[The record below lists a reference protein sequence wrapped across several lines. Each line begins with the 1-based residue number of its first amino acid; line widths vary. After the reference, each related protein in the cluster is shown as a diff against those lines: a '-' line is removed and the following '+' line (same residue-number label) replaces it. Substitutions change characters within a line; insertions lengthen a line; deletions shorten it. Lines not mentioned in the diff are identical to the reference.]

1 MNYAFPVINTID
13 DVLPAIE
20 GRPEFIVAERDFGTV
35 INYMVAM
42 PDTFKMEG
50 PDDVMGAIRREC
62 RGLIF
67 DRQGRIMS
75 RPFHKFF
82 NVNEKEET
90 QSHVLDLSRPHIVMD
105 KLDGS
110 MIRPVVQN
118 GMVRLA
124 TKMGVTDIA
133 IEAEQLLHPDQYDW
147 LEDMMFDGFTPIF
160 EYVAPT
166 NKIVV
171 EYTEAKLILTAI
183 RNTVTGEYVDGES
196 LYLMNSAWSPF
207 AVVRIDPSIHDFDA
221 YLTYSRDQQG
231 REGDIIR
238 FADGHMVKIKNDWY
252 VQIHK
257 TKDIVRVDRNIIE
270 LVLGETID
278 DTRAMLDP
286 SDLVRVDQVEA
297 DFWAAFE
304 NVAGRIEGLEM
315 LARTIYGADKKRIA
329 LEMVPNLINK
339 QDSAF
344 IFKLIDG
351 HAVRDLLLDYAKKNI
366 GSTPKYDTLM
376 EWMKA

>member
-1 MNYAFPVINTID
+1 MHYKFPEIRTIN
-13 DVLPAIE
+13 DVLPAIA
-20 GRPEFIVAERDFGTV
+20 GRDEFVVAERDFGTV
-35 INYMVAM
+35 INYLVAM

-67 DRQGRIMS
+67 DTEGNIMS
-75 RPFHKFF
+75 RPYHKFF

-90 QSHVLDLSRPHIVMD
+90 QAYLLDLTRAHTVMD

-110 MIRPVVQN
+110 MIRPVRMH

-133 IEAEQLLHPDQYDW
+133 IDAEQLLDVDQYNW
-147 LEDMMFDGFTPIF
+147 LEDMMVDGFTPIF
-160 EYVAPT
+160 EYIAPT

-171 EYTEAKLILTAI
+171 EYAEAKLILTGV
-183 RNTVTGEYVDGES
+183 RETVSGEYRSLRQWDAPFEIVRVDS
-196 LYLMNSAWSPF
+196 
-207 AVVRIDPSIHDFDA
+207 SIHDLDA
-221 YLTYSRDQQG
+221 FIRFKNDETG

-238 FADGHMVKIKNDWY
+238 FADGHMLKVKNSWY

-257 TKDIVRVDRNIIE
+257 TKDIVRVDRNIVE
-270 LVLGETID
+270 LVLNETVD

-286 SDLVRVDQVEA
+286 SDLARVDQVEA
-297 DFWAAFE
+297 AFWEAFE
-304 NVAGRIEGLEM
+304 NAAGRLEGLEM
-315 LARTIYGADKKRIA
+315 LARTIYGADKKRVA

-339 QDSAF
+339 ADGGF

-351 HAVRDLLLDYAKKNI
+351 HAIRDLLLDHCKKNI
-366 GSTPKYDTLM
+366 GSTPKYDALM

>member
-1 MNYAFPVINTID
+1 MHYTFPEIRTID
-13 DVLPAIE
+13 DVLPAIA
-20 GRPEFIVAERDFGTV
+20 GRDEFVVAEREFGTV
-35 INYMVAM
+35 INYLVAM

-50 PDDVMGAIRREC
+50 PHDVMGAIRREC

-67 DRQGRIMS
+67 DTEGNIMS
-75 RPFHKFF
+75 RPYHKFF

-90 QSHVLDLSRPHIVMD
+90 QSHRLDLSRAHTVMD

-110 MIRPVVQN
+110 MIRPVRMH

-133 IEAEQLLHPDQYDW
+133 MEAEKLLDYDQYVW
-147 LEDMMFDGFTPIF
+147 LEDMMVDGFTPIF

-171 EYTEAKLILTAI
+171 EYAEAKLILTGV
-183 RNTVTGEYVDGES
+183 RETVSGEYRS
-196 LYLMNSAWSPF
+196 LRQWDAPF
-207 AVVRIDPSIHDFDA
+207 ELVRTDSNVHDFDA
-221 YLTYSRDQQG
+221 YLAFKRGETN

-238 FADGHMVKIKNDWY
+238 FADGHMVKVKNDWY

-257 TKDIVRVDRNIIE
+257 TKDIVAVDRNIVE
-270 LVLGETID
+270 LVLNETID

-286 SDLVRVDQVEA
+286 SDLVRVDNVEA
-297 DFWAAFE
+297 AFWEAFRNAE
-304 NVAGRIEGLEM
+304 GRLEGLEM

-339 QDSAF
+339 ADGGF
-344 IFKLIDG
+344 IFRLIDG
-351 HAVRDLLLDYAKKNI
+351 CVLRDLLLDHCKKNI
-366 GSTPKYDTLM
+366 GSTPKYEALM
-376 EWMKA
+376 AWMRA

>member
-1 MNYAFPVINTID
+1 MHYQFPEIRTIN
-13 DVLPAIE
+13 DVLPAIA
-20 GRPEFIVAERDFGTV
+20 GRDEFVVAEREFGTV
-35 INYMVAM
+35 INYLVAM

-67 DRQGRIMS
+67 DTEGNIMS
-75 RPFHKFF
+75 RPYHKFF
-82 NVNEKEET
+82 NINEKEET
-90 QSHVLDLSRPHIVMD
+90 QSHRLDLTRAHIVMD

-110 MIRPVVQN
+110 MIRPVRMH

-133 IEAEQLLHPDQYDW
+133 MEAEQLLDPGQYDW
-147 LEDMMFDGFTPIF
+147 LEDMMIDGFTPIF
-160 EYVAPT
+160 EYIAPT

-171 EYTEAKLILTAI
+171 EYAEAKLILTAV
-183 RNTVTGEYVDGES
+183 RETVSGEYRS
-196 LYLMNSAWSPF
+196 LRQWDAPF
-207 AVVRIDPSIHDFDA
+207 EIVSGADSIYDLDA
-221 YLTYSRDQQG
+221 YLSVARGETS

-238 FADGHMVKIKNDWY
+238 FADGHMVKVKNDWY

-257 TKDIVRVDRNIIE
+257 TKDIVAVDRNIVE
-270 LVLGETID
+270 LVLNETID
-278 DTRAMLDP
+278 DIRAMLDP
-286 SDLVRVDQVEA
+286 SDLSRVDAVEA
-297 DFWAAFE
+297 AFWEAFRNAE
-304 NVAGRIEGLEM
+304 GRLEGLEL

-339 QDSAF
+339 ADGGF
-344 IFKLIDG
+344 IFRLIDG
-351 HAVRDLLLDYAKKNI
+351 CVLRDLLLDHCKKNI
-366 GSTPKYDTLM
+366 GSTPKYEALM

>member
-1 MNYAFPVINTID
+1 MHYKFPEIRTIA

-20 GRPEFIVAERDFGTV
+20 GRPEFVVAEREFGTV
-35 INYMVAM
+35 INYLVAM

-67 DRQGRIMS
+67 YPDGDIMS
-75 RPFHKFF
+75 RPYHKFF

-90 QSHVLDLSRPHIVMD
+90 QSHRLDLSRAHTVMD

-110 MIRPVVQN
+110 MIRPVRMH

-133 IEAEQLLHPDQYDW
+133 MEAEQLLDVDQYNW
-147 LEDMMFDGFTPIF
+147 LDDMMADGFTPIF

-171 EYTEAKLILTAI
+171 EYAEAKLILTGV
-183 RNTVTGEYVDGES
+183 RETVSGEYRS
-196 LYLMNSAWSPF
+196 LRQWDAPF
-207 AVVRIDPSIHDFDA
+207 EMVRTDSSVHDFDA
-221 YLTYSRDQQG
+221 YLAFKRGETN

-238 FADGHMVKIKNDWY
+238 FADGHMVKVKNDWY

-257 TKDIVRVDRNIIE
+257 TKDIVAVDRNIVE
-270 LVLGETID
+270 LVLNETID

-286 SDLVRVDQVEA
+286 SDLVRVDNVEA
-297 DFWAAFE
+297 AFWEAFRNAE
-304 NVAGRIEGLEM
+304 GRLEGLEM

-339 QDSAF
+339 ADGGF
-344 IFKLIDG
+344 IFRLIDG
-351 HAVRDLLLDYAKKNI
+351 CVLRDLLLDHCKKNI
-366 GSTPKYDTLM
+366 GSTPKYEALM
-376 EWMKA
+376 EWMRA

>member
-13 DVLPAIE
+13 DVLPAIA
-20 GRPEFIVAERDFGTV
+20 GRDEFVVAERDFGTV
-35 INYMVAM
+35 INYLVAM

-67 DRQGRIMS
+67 DTEGRIMS

-90 QSHVLDLSRPHIVMD
+90 QAHLLDLSRPHIVMD

-110 MIRPVVQN
+110 MIRPVRMD
-118 GMVRLA
+118 GLVRLA

-133 IEAEQLLHPDQYDW
+133 IEAEKLIDPVQYAW
-147 LEDMMFDGFTPIF
+147 LEDMMIDGFTPIF

-171 EYTEAKLILTAI
+171 EYAEAKLILTAV
-183 RNTVTGEYVDGES
+183 RETVSGEYHS
-196 LYLMNSAWSPF
+196 LRQWAAPF
-207 AVVRIDPSIHDFDA
+207 ELVRTDSSIHDFNA
-221 YLTYSRDQQG
+221 YLAFKRGETM

-238 FADGHMVKIKNDWY
+238 FADGHMVKVKNDWY

-257 TKDIVRVDRNIIE
+257 TKDIVRVDRNIVE

-286 SDLVRVDQVEA
+286 SDLVRVDEVERA
-297 DFWAAFE
+297 FWAAFE
-304 NVAGRIEGLEM
+304 NAEGRLVGLEM

-339 QDSAF
+339 ADGGF
-344 IFKLIDG
+344 IFKLMDG
-351 HAVRDLLLDYAKKNI
+351 HAIRDLLLDYCKKNI
-366 GSTPKYDTLM
+366 GSTPKYEALM

>member
-118 GMVRLA
+118 GMIRLA

-196 LYLMNSAWSPF
+196 LHLMNSAWSPF
-207 AVVRIDPSIHDFDA
+207 AVVRIDSSIHDFDA

-304 NVAGRIEGLEM
+304 NAAGRIEGLEM

-366 GSTPKYDTLM
+366 GSTPKYDALM

>member
-1 MNYAFPVINTID
+1 MHYKFPEIRTIN
-13 DVLPAIE
+13 DVLPAIA
-20 GRPEFIVAERDFGTV
+20 GRDEFVVAERDFGTV
-35 INYMVAM
+35 INYLVSM

-50 PDDVMGAIRREC
+50 SDDVMGAIRREC

-67 DRQGRIMS
+67 DTEGNIMS
-75 RPFHKFF
+75 RPYHKFF

-90 QSHVLDLSRPHIVMD
+90 QTHMLDMTRAHIVMD

-110 MIRPVVQN
+110 MIRPVRMH

-133 IEAEQLLHPDQYDW
+133 MEAEKLLDPGQYDW
-147 LEDMMFDGFTPIF
+147 LDDMMVDGFTPIF

-171 EYTEAKLILTAI
+171 EYAEAKLILTAV
-183 RNTVTGEYVDGES
+183 RETVSGEYRS
-196 LYLMNSAWSPF
+196 LRQWDAPF
-207 AVVRIDPSIHDFDA
+207 EIVNTADSIHNLDA
-221 YLTYSRDQQG
+221 YLSVARGETS

-238 FADGHMVKIKNDWY
+238 FADGHMVKVKNDWY

-257 TKDIVRVDRNIIE
+257 TKDIVAVDRNIVE
-270 LVLGETID
+270 LVLNETID

-286 SDLVRVDQVEA
+286 SDLARVDAVEA
-297 DFWAAFE
+297 AFWQAFH
-304 NVAGRIEGLEM
+304 NALGRLEGLEM

-329 LEMVPNLINK
+329 LDMVPNLFNK
-339 QDSAF
+339 ADGGF
-344 IFKLIDG
+344 IFRLIDG
-351 HAVRDLLLDYAKKNI
+351 HSCRDLLLDYCKKNI
-366 GSTPKYDTLM
+366 GSTPKYEALM

>member
-1 MNYAFPVINTID
+1 MHYKFPEIRTID

-20 GRPEFIVAERDFGTV
+20 GRPEFVVAEREFGTV
-35 INYMVAM
+35 INYLVAM

-67 DRQGRIMS
+67 GETGQIMS
-75 RPFHKFF
+75 RPYHKFF

-90 QSHVLDLSRPHIVMD
+90 QAHRLDLTRAHAVMD

-110 MIRPVVQN
+110 MIRPIWMGGV
-118 GMVRLA
+118 VRLA

-133 IEAEQLLHPDQYDW
+133 MEAERLIDDVRYDW
-147 LEDMMFDGFTPIF
+147 LEDMMIDGFTPIF

-171 EYTEAKLILTAI
+171 EYAEPKLILTGV
-183 RNTVTGEYVDGES
+183 RETVSGEYRS
-196 LYLMNSAWSPF
+196 LRQWDAPF
-207 AVVRIDPSIHDFDA
+207 ELVRTDSDVHDFDA
-221 YLTYSRDQQG
+221 YLAFKRGETN

-238 FADGHMVKIKNDWY
+238 FADGHMVKVKNDWY

-257 TKDIVRVDRNIIE
+257 TKDIVRVDRNIVE
-270 LVLGETID
+270 LVLNETID

-286 SDLVRVDQVEA
+286 SDLVRVDNVEA
-297 DFWAAFE
+297 AFWEAFRNAE
-304 NVAGRIEGLEM
+304 GRLEGLEM

-339 QDSAF
+339 ADGGF
-344 IFKLIDG
+344 IFRLIDG
-351 HAVRDLLLDYAKKNI
+351 CVLRDLLLDHCKKNI
-366 GSTPKYDTLM
+366 GSTPKYEALI
-376 EWMKA
+376 EWMQA

>member
-1 MNYAFPVINTID
+1 MHYKFPEIRTIN
-13 DVLPAIE
+13 DVLPAIA
-20 GRPEFIVAERDFGTV
+20 GRDEFVVAERDFGTV
-35 INYMVAM
+35 INYLVSM
-42 PDTFKMEG
+42 PDSFKMEG
-50 PDDVMGAIRREC
+50 SDDVMGAIRREC

-67 DRQGRIMS
+67 DTEGNIMS
-75 RPFHKFF
+75 RPYHKFF

-90 QSHVLDLSRPHIVMD
+90 QTHMLDMTRAHVVMD

-110 MIRPVVQN
+110 MIRPVRMH

-133 IEAEQLLHPDQYDW
+133 MEAEKLLDPGQYDW
-147 LEDMMFDGFTPIF
+147 LDDMMVDGFTPIF

-171 EYTEAKLILTAI
+171 EYAEAKLILTAV
-183 RNTVTGEYVDGES
+183 RETVSGEYRS
-196 LYLMNSAWSPF
+196 LRQWDAPF
-207 AVVRIDPSIHDFDA
+207 EIVNTADSIHNLDA
-221 YLTYSRDQQG
+221 YLSVARGETS

-238 FADGHMVKIKNDWY
+238 FADGHMVKVKNDWY

-257 TKDIVRVDRNIIE
+257 TKDIVAVDRNIVE
-270 LVLGETID
+270 LVLNETID

-286 SDLVRVDQVEA
+286 SDLARVDAVEA
-297 DFWAAFE
+297 AFWEAFH
-304 NVAGRIEGLEM
+304 NALGRLEGLEM

-329 LEMVPNLINK
+329 LDMVPNLFNK
-339 QDSAF
+339 ADGGF
-344 IFKLIDG
+344 IFRLIDG
-351 HAVRDLLLDYAKKNI
+351 HSCRDLLLDYCKKNI
-366 GSTPKYDTLM
+366 GSTPKYEALM

>member
-1 MNYAFPVINTID
+1 MNYAFPVINTIS
-13 DVLPAIE
+13 DVLPAIA
-20 GRPEFIVAERDFGTV
+20 GRDEFVVAERDFGTV
-35 INYMVAM
+35 INYLVAM

-67 DRQGRIMS
+67 DLEGRIMS

-82 NVNEKEET
+82 NVNEREET
-90 QSHVLDLSRPHIVMD
+90 QAHMLDLSRAHTVMD

-110 MIRPVVQN
+110 MIRPVRMH
-118 GMVRLA
+118 GLIRLA

-133 IEAEQLLHPDQYDW
+133 IEAEQLLDVDQYNW
-147 LEDMMFDGFTPIF
+147 LEDMMIDGFTPIF

-171 EYTEAKLILTAI
+171 EYAEAKLILTAV
-183 RNTVTGEYVDGES
+183 RETVSGEYRS
-196 LYLMNSAWSPF
+196 LRQWDAPF
-207 AVVRIDPSIHDFDA
+207 ELVRTDSSIHDFNA
-221 YLTYSRDQQG
+221 YLAFKRGETL

-238 FADGHMVKIKNDWY
+238 FADGHMVKVKNDWY

-270 LVLGETID
+270 LVLNETID

-286 SDLVRVDQVEA
+286 SDLVRVDEVEA
-297 DFWAAFE
+297 GFWTAFE
-304 NVAGRIEGLEM
+304 NAEGRLLGLEM

-339 QDSAF
+339 QDGGF
-344 IFKLIDG
+344 IFKLMDG
-351 HAVRDLLLDYAKKNI
+351 HAIRDLLLDHCKKNI
-366 GSTPKYDTLM
+366 GSTPKYEALM

>member
-1 MNYAFPVINTID
+1 MNYAFPVINTIN
-13 DVLPAIE
+13 DVLPAIA
-20 GRPEFIVAERDFGTV
+20 GRDEFVVAERDFGTV
-35 INYMVAM
+35 INYLVAM

-67 DRQGRIMS
+67 DLEGRIMS

-90 QSHVLDLSRPHIVMD
+90 QAHMLDLSRPHTVMD

-110 MIRPVVQN
+110 MIRPVRMH
-118 GMVRLA
+118 GLIRLA

-133 IEAEQLLHPDQYDW
+133 IEAERLIDGNQYAW
-147 LEDMMFDGFTPIF
+147 LEYMMDNGFTPIF

-171 EYTEAKLILTAI
+171 EYAEAKLILTAV
-183 RNTVTGEYVDGES
+183 RETVSGA
-196 LYLMNSAWSPF
+196 YLNNLRFGAPF
-207 AVVRIDPSIHDFDA
+207 EVVRTDSSIHDFNA
-221 YLTYSRDQQG
+221 YLAFKRGETL

-238 FADGHMVKIKNDWY
+238 FADGHMVKVKNDWY

-257 TKDIVRVDRNIIE
+257 TKDIVRVDRNIVE

-286 SDLVRVDQVEA
+286 SDLVRVDEVERA
-297 DFWAAFE
+297 FWAAFE
-304 NVAGRIEGLEM
+304 NTEGRLLGLEM

-339 QDSAF
+339 QDGGF
-344 IFKLIDG
+344 IFKLMDG
-351 HAVRDLLLDYAKKNI
+351 HAIRDLLLDHCKKNI
-366 GSTPKYDTLM
+366 GSTPKYEALM

>member
-1 MNYAFPVINTID
+1 MHYQFPEIRTIN
-13 DVLPAIE
+13 DVLPAIA
-20 GRPEFIVAERDFGTV
+20 GRDEFVVAEREFGTV
-35 INYMVAM
+35 INYLVAM

-67 DRQGRIMS
+67 DTEGNIMS
-75 RPFHKFF
+75 RPYHKFF
-82 NVNEKEET
+82 NINEKEET
-90 QSHVLDLSRPHIVMD
+90 QSHRLDLTRAHIVMD

-110 MIRPVVQN
+110 MIRPVHMH

-133 IEAEQLLHPDQYDW
+133 MEAEKLLDPGQYDW
-147 LEDMMFDGFTPIF
+147 LEDMMIDGFTPIF

-171 EYTEAKLILTAI
+171 EYTEAKLILTAV
-183 RNTVTGEYVDGES
+183 RETVSGEYRS
-196 LYLMNSAWSPF
+196 LRQWDAPF
-207 AVVRIDPSIHDFDA
+207 EIVSGADSIYDLDA
-221 YLTYSRDQQG
+221 YLSVARGETS

-238 FADGHMVKIKNDWY
+238 FADGHMVKVKNDWY

-257 TKDIVRVDRNIIE
+257 TKDIVAVDRNIVE
-270 LVLGETID
+270 LVLNETID

-286 SDLVRVDQVEA
+286 SDLARVDAVEA
-297 DFWAAFE
+297 AFWEAFRNAE
-304 NVAGRIEGLEM
+304 GRLEGLEL

-339 QDSAF
+339 ADGGF
-344 IFKLIDG
+344 IFRLIDG
-351 HAVRDLLLDYAKKNI
+351 CVLRDLLLDHCKKNI
-366 GSTPKYDTLM
+366 GSTPKYEALM

>member
-1 MNYAFPVINTID
+1 MNYNFPVIKTIA

-35 INYMVAM
+35 INYVVSM
-42 PDTFKMEG
+42 PDTFKMDG
-50 PDDVMGAIRREC
+50 PDDAMGAIRREC

-67 DRQGRIMS
+67 DIEGNIMS
-75 RPFHKFF
+75 RPYHKFF

-90 QSHVLDLSRPHIVMD
+90 QSHLLDLSRPHTVMD

-110 MIRPVVQN
+110 MIRPIWMHDV
-118 GMVRLA
+118 VRLA

-133 IEAEQLLHPDQYDW
+133 IEAEKLLDPVQYAW
-147 LEDMMFDGFTPIF
+147 LEDMMVEGYTPIF

-171 EYTEAKLILTAI
+171 DYAEAKLILTGV
-183 RNTVTGEYVDGES
+183 RETVTGDYTS
-196 LYLMNSAWSPF
+196 IRQWAAPF
-207 AVVRIDPSIHDFDA
+207 ELVRTDSSVHDFNA
-221 YLTYSRDQQG
+221 YLTFKREETN

-238 FADGHMVKIKNDWY
+238 FADGHMIKIKNDWY

-270 LVLGETID
+270 LVLNETID

-286 SDLVRVDQVEA
+286 SDLIRVDEVEA
-297 DFWAAFE
+297 NFWKAFE
-304 NVAGRIEGLEM
+304 NATGRIEGLEM

-339 QDSAF
+339 QDGGF
-344 IFKLIDG
+344 IFKLMDG
-351 HAVRDLLLDYAKKNI
+351 YAIRDLLLDHCKKNI
-366 GSTPKYDTLM
+366 GSTPKYDDLM

>member
-13 DVLPAIE
+13 DVLPAIA
-20 GRPEFIVAERDFGTV
+20 GRDEFVVAERDFGTV
-35 INYMVAM
+35 INYLVAM

-50 PDDVMGAIRREC
+50 PDDAMGAIRREC

-67 DRQGRIMS
+67 DTEGRIMS

-90 QSHVLDLSRPHIVMD
+90 QAHLLDLSRPHVVMD

-110 MIRPVVQN
+110 MIRPVRMD

-133 IEAEQLLHPDQYDW
+133 IEAEKLLDYDQYNW
-147 LEDMMFDGFTPIF
+147 LEDMMVDGFTPIF

-171 EYTEAKLILTAI
+171 DYAEAKLILTAV
-183 RNTVTGEYVDGES
+183 RETVSGEYRS
-196 LYLMNSAWSPF
+196 LRQWGAPF
-207 AVVRIDPSIHDFDA
+207 ELVRTDSSIHDFSA
-221 YLTYSRDQQG
+221 YLAFKRGETM

-238 FADGHMVKIKNDWY
+238 FADGHMVKVKNDWY

-257 TKDIVRVDRNIIE
+257 TKDIVRVDRNIVE

-286 SDLVRVDQVEA
+286 SDLVRVDEVERA
-297 DFWAAFE
+297 FWAAFE
-304 NVAGRIEGLEM
+304 NAEGRLLGLEM

-339 QDSAF
+339 ADGGF
-344 IFKLIDG
+344 IFKLMDG
-351 HAVRDLLLDYAKKNI
+351 YAIRDLLLDHCKKNI
-366 GSTPKYDTLM
+366 GSTPKYEALM

>member
-13 DVLPAIE
+13 DVLPAIT
-20 GRPEFIVAERDFGTV
+20 GRDEFVVAERDFGTV
-35 INYMVAM
+35 INYLVAM

-67 DRQGRIMS
+67 DLEGRIMS

-90 QSHVLDLSRPHIVMD
+90 QAHMLDLSRPHIVMD

-110 MIRPVVQN
+110 MIRPVRMD

-124 TKMGVTDIA
+124 TKMGVTDTA
-133 IEAEQLLHPDQYDW
+133 IEAERLIDEEQYTW
-147 LEDMMFDGFTPIF
+147 LEDMMANGLTPIF

-171 EYTEAKLILTAI
+171 EYAEAKLILTAV
-183 RNTVTGEYVDGES
+183 RETVSGEYRS
-196 LYLMNSAWSPF
+196 LRQWAPPF
-207 AVVRIDPSIHDFDA
+207 EMVRTDSSIHDFNA
-221 YLTYSRDQQG
+221 YLAFKRGETL

-238 FADGHMVKIKNDWY
+238 FADGHMVKVKNDWY

-257 TKDIVRVDRNIIE
+257 TKDIVRVDRNIVE

-286 SDLVRVDQVEA
+286 SDLVRVDEVEA
-297 DFWAAFE
+297 GFWAAFE
-304 NVAGRIEGLEM
+304 NAEGRLLGLEM

-339 QDSAF
+339 QDGGL

-351 HAVRDLLLDYAKKNI
+351 YAIRDLLLDHCKKNI
-366 GSTPKYDTLM
+366 GSTPKYDALM
-376 EWMKA
+376 EWMRA

>member
-1 MNYAFPVINTID
+1 MHYQFPEIRTIN
-13 DVLPAIE
+13 DVLPAIA
-20 GRPEFIVAERDFGTV
+20 GRDEFVVAEREFGTV
-35 INYMVAM
+35 INYLVAM

-67 DRQGRIMS
+67 DTEGNIMS
-75 RPFHKFF
+75 RPYHKFF
-82 NVNEKEET
+82 NINEKEET
-90 QSHVLDLSRPHIVMD
+90 QSHRLDLTRAHIVMD

-110 MIRPVVQN
+110 MIRPVRMH

-133 IEAEQLLHPDQYDW
+133 MEAEQLLDPGQYDW
-147 LEDMMFDGFTPIF
+147 LEDMMIDGFTPIF

-171 EYTEAKLILTAI
+171 EYTEAKLILTAV
-183 RNTVTGEYVDGES
+183 RETVSGEYRS
-196 LYLMNSAWSPF
+196 LRQWDAPF
-207 AVVRIDPSIHDFDA
+207 EIVSGADSIYDLDA
-221 YLTYSRDQQG
+221 YLSVARGETS

-238 FADGHMVKIKNDWY
+238 FADGHMVKVKNDWY

-257 TKDIVRVDRNIIE
+257 TKDIVAVDRNIVE
-270 LVLGETID
+270 LVLNETID

-286 SDLVRVDQVEA
+286 SDLVRVDAVEA
-297 DFWAAFE
+297 AFWEAFRNAE
-304 NVAGRIEGLEM
+304 GRLEGLEM

-339 QDSAF
+339 ADGGF
-344 IFKLIDG
+344 IFRLIDG
-351 HAVRDLLLDYAKKNI
+351 CVLRDLLLDHCKKNI
-366 GSTPKYDTLM
+366 GSTPKYEALM

>member
-1 MNYAFPVINTID
+1 MHYQFPEIRTID
-13 DVLPAIE
+13 DVLPAIA
-20 GRPEFIVAERDFGTV
+20 GRDEFVVAEREFGTV
-35 INYMVAM
+35 INYLVAM

-50 PDDVMGAIRREC
+50 PDDVLGAIRREC

-67 DRQGRIMS
+67 DETGAIMS
-75 RPFHKFF
+75 RPYHKFF
-82 NVNEKEET
+82 NINEKEET
-90 QSHVLDLSRPHIVMD
+90 QSHRLDLTRAHIVMD

-110 MIRPVVQN
+110 MIRPVRMH

-133 IEAEQLLHPDQYDW
+133 MEAEKLLDADQYTW
-147 LEDMMFDGFTPIF
+147 LDDMMIDGFTPIF

-171 EYTEAKLILTAI
+171 EYAEAKLILTAV
-183 RNTVTGEYVDGES
+183 RETVSGEYRS
-196 LYLMNSAWSPF
+196 LRQWDAPF
-207 AVVRIDPSIHDFDA
+207 EIVSGADSIYDLDA
-221 YLTYSRDQQG
+221 YLSVVRGETS

-238 FADGHMVKIKNDWY
+238 FADGHMVKVKNDWY

-257 TKDIVRVDRNIIE
+257 TKDIVAVDRNIVE
-270 LVLGETID
+270 LVLNETID

-286 SDLVRVDQVEA
+286 SDLARVDAVEA
-297 DFWAAFE
+297 AFWEAFRNAE
-304 NVAGRIEGLEM
+304 GRLEGLEM

-339 QDSAF
+339 ADGGF
-344 IFKLIDG
+344 IFRLIDG
-351 HAVRDLLLDYAKKNI
+351 HSCRDLLLDHCKKNI
-366 GSTPKYDTLM
+366 GSTPKYEALM

>member
-1 MNYAFPVINTID
+1 
-13 DVLPAIE
+13 
-20 GRPEFIVAERDFGTV
+20 
-35 INYMVAM
+35 
-42 PDTFKMEG
+42 
-50 PDDVMGAIRREC
+50 
-62 RGLIF
+62 
-67 DRQGRIMS
+67 
-75 RPFHKFF
+75 
-82 NVNEKEET
+82 
-90 QSHVLDLSRPHIVMD
+90 MD

-118 GMVRLA
+118 GMIRLA

-196 LYLMNSAWSPF
+196 LYSMNSAWSPF
-207 AVVRIDPSIHDFDA
+207 AVVRIDSSIHDFDA

-270 LVLGETID
+270 LVLNETID

-297 DFWAAFE
+297 DFWSAFE

-315 LARTIYGADKKRIA
+315 LARAIYGADKKRIA

-366 GSTPKYDTLM
+366 GSTPKYDALM

>member
-1 MNYAFPVINTID
+1 MNYAFPVINTIS
-13 DVLPAIE
+13 DVLPAIA
-20 GRPEFIVAERDFGTV
+20 GRDEFVVAERDFGTV
-35 INYMVAM
+35 INYLVAM

-67 DRQGRIMS
+67 DLEGRIMS

-90 QSHVLDLSRPHIVMD
+90 QAHMLDLSRPHVVMD

-110 MIRPVVQN
+110 MIRPVFEY

-124 TKMGVTDIA
+124 TKMGITDIA
-133 IEAEQLLHPDQYDW
+133 IEAERLLDPGQYEW
-147 LEDMMFDGFTPIF
+147 LEDMMIDGFTPIF

-171 EYTEAKLILTAI
+171 EYAEAKLILTAV
-183 RNTVTGEYVDGES
+183 RETVSGEYRS
-196 LYLMNSAWSPF
+196 LRQWDAPF
-207 AVVRIDPSIHDFDA
+207 EQVRTDSSIHDFNA
-221 YLTYSRDQQG
+221 YLSFKRGETM

-238 FADGHMVKIKNDWY
+238 FADGHMVKVKNDWY

-270 LVLGETID
+270 LVLNETID

-286 SDLVRVDQVEA
+286 SDLVRVDEVEA
-297 DFWAAFE
+297 GFWAAFE
-304 NVAGRIEGLEM
+304 NAEGRLLGLEM

-339 QDSAF
+339 QDGGF

-351 HAVRDLLLDYAKKNI
+351 YAIRDLLLDHCKKNI
-366 GSTPKYDTLM
+366 GSTPKYEALM

>member
-1 MNYAFPVINTID
+1 MNYTFPVINTID
-13 DVLPAIE
+13 DVLPAIA
-20 GRPEFIVAERDFGTV
+20 GRDEFVVAQRDFGTV
-35 INYMVAM
+35 INYLVAM

-67 DRQGRIMS
+67 DLEGRIMS

-90 QSHVLDLSRPHIVMD
+90 QAHMLDLSRPHTVMD

-110 MIRPVVQN
+110 MIRPVRMH
-118 GMVRLA
+118 GMIRLA

-133 IEAEQLLHPDQYDW
+133 IEAERLIDGNQYAW
-147 LEDMMFDGFTPIF
+147 LEYMMDNGFTPIF

-171 EYTEAKLILTAI
+171 EYAEAKLILTAV
-183 RNTVTGEYVDGES
+183 RETVSGA
-196 LYLMNSAWSPF
+196 YLNNLRFGAPF
-207 AVVRIDPSIHDFDA
+207 EVVRTDSSIHDFNA
-221 YLTYSRDQQG
+221 YLAFKRGETL

-238 FADGHMVKIKNDWY
+238 FADGHMVKVKNDWY

-257 TKDIVRVDRNIIE
+257 TKDIVRVDRNIVE

-286 SDLVRVDQVEA
+286 SDLVRVDEVEA
-297 DFWAAFE
+297 GFWAAFE
-304 NVAGRIEGLEM
+304 NAEGRLLGLEM

-339 QDSAF
+339 QDGGF
-344 IFKLIDG
+344 MFKLIDG
-351 HAVRDLLLDYAKKNI
+351 HAIRDLLLDHCKKNI
-366 GSTPKYDTLM
+366 GSTPKYEALM

>member
-13 DVLPAIE
+13 DVLPAIA
-20 GRPEFIVAERDFGTV
+20 GRDEFVVAERDFGTV
-35 INYMVAM
+35 INYLVAM

-67 DRQGRIMS
+67 DLEGRIMS

-90 QSHVLDLSRPHIVMD
+90 QAHMLDLSRPHIVMD

-110 MIRPVVQN
+110 MIRPVRMD

-124 TKMGVTDIA
+124 TKMGVTDTA
-133 IEAEQLLHPDQYDW
+133 IEAERLIDEEQYTW
-147 LEDMMFDGFTPIF
+147 LEDMMANGLTPIF

-171 EYTEAKLILTAI
+171 EYAEAKLILTAV
-183 RNTVTGEYVDGES
+183 RETVSGEYRS
-196 LYLMNSAWSPF
+196 LRQWAPPF
-207 AVVRIDPSIHDFDA
+207 EMVRTDSSIHDFNA
-221 YLTYSRDQQG
+221 YLAFKRGETL

-238 FADGHMVKIKNDWY
+238 FADGHMVKVKNDWY

-257 TKDIVRVDRNIIE
+257 TKDIVRVDRNIVE
-270 LVLGETID
+270 LVLNETID

-286 SDLVRVDQVEA
+286 SDLVRVDEVEA
-297 DFWAAFE
+297 GFWAAFE
-304 NVAGRIEGLEM
+304 NAEGRLMGLEM

-339 QDSAF
+339 ADGGF
-344 IFKLIDG
+344 MFKLMDG
-351 HAVRDLLLDYAKKNI
+351 YAIRDLLLDHCKKNI
-366 GSTPKYDTLM
+366 GSTPKYDALM
-376 EWMKA
+376 EWMRA

>member
-13 DVLPAIE
+13 DVLPAIA
-20 GRPEFIVAERDFGTV
+20 GRDEFVVAERDFGTV
-35 INYMVAM
+35 INYLVAM

-67 DRQGRIMS
+67 DLEGRIMS

-90 QSHVLDLSRPHIVMD
+90 QAHMLDLSRPHIVMD

-110 MIRPVVQN
+110 MIRPVRMH
-118 GMVRLA
+118 GLIRLA
-124 TKMGVTDIA
+124 TKMGVTDTA
-133 IEAEQLLHPDQYDW
+133 IEAERLIDEEQYTW
-147 LEDMMFDGFTPIF
+147 LEDMMANGLTPIF

-171 EYTEAKLILTAI
+171 EYAEAKLILTAV
-183 RNTVTGEYVDGES
+183 RETVSGEYRS
-196 LYLMNSAWSPF
+196 LRQWAPPF
-207 AVVRIDPSIHDFDA
+207 EMVRTDSSIYDFNA
-221 YLTYSRDQQG
+221 YLAFKRGETL

-238 FADGHMVKIKNDWY
+238 FADGHMVKVKNDWY

-257 TKDIVRVDRNIIE
+257 TKDIVRVDRNIVE

-286 SDLVRVDQVEA
+286 SDLVRVDEVEA
-297 DFWAAFE
+297 GFWAAFE
-304 NVAGRIEGLEM
+304 NAEGRLLGLEM

-339 QDSAF
+339 QDGGL

-351 HAVRDLLLDYAKKNI
+351 YAIRDLLLDHCKKNI
-366 GSTPKYDTLM
+366 GSTPKYDALM
-376 EWMKA
+376 EWMRA

>member
-1 MNYAFPVINTID
+1 MHYKFPEIRTIN
-13 DVLPAIE
+13 DVLPAIA
-20 GRPEFIVAERDFGTV
+20 GRDEFVVAERDFGTV
-35 INYMVAM
+35 INYLVSM
-42 PDTFKMEG
+42 PDSFKMEG
-50 PDDVMGAIRREC
+50 SDDVMGAIRREC

-67 DRQGRIMS
+67 DTEGNIMS
-75 RPFHKFF
+75 RPYHKFF

-90 QSHVLDLSRPHIVMD
+90 QTHMLDMTRAHIVMD

-110 MIRPVVQN
+110 MIRPVRMH

-133 IEAEQLLHPDQYDW
+133 MEAEKLLDPGQYDW
-147 LEDMMFDGFTPIF
+147 LDDMMVDGFTPIF

-171 EYTEAKLILTAI
+171 EYAEAKLILTAV
-183 RNTVTGEYVDGES
+183 RETVSGEYRS
-196 LYLMNSAWSPF
+196 LRQWDAPF
-207 AVVRIDPSIHDFDA
+207 EIVNTADSIHNLDA
-221 YLTYSRDQQG
+221 YLSVARGETS

-238 FADGHMVKIKNDWY
+238 FADGHMVKVKNDWY

-257 TKDIVRVDRNIIE
+257 TKDIVAVDRNIVE
-270 LVLGETID
+270 LVLNETID

-286 SDLVRVDQVEA
+286 SDLARVDAVEA
-297 DFWAAFE
+297 AFWEAFH
-304 NVAGRIEGLEM
+304 NAAGRLEGLEM

-329 LEMVPNLINK
+329 LDMVPNLFNK
-339 QDSAF
+339 ADGGF
-344 IFKLIDG
+344 IFRLIDG
-351 HAVRDLLLDYAKKNI
+351 HSCRDLLLDYCKKNI
-366 GSTPKYDTLM
+366 GSTPKYEALM

>member
-1 MNYAFPVINTID
+1 MHYTFPQIRTMA

-20 GRPEFIVAERDFGTV
+20 GRPEFIVAERDFGFV
-35 INYMVAM
+35 INYLVAM

-67 DRQGRIMS
+67 DTEGNIMS
-75 RPFHKFF
+75 RPYHKFF

-90 QSHVLDLSRPHIVMD
+90 QSHRLDLTRAHTVMD

-110 MIRPVVQN
+110 MIRPVRMH

-133 IEAEQLLHPDQYDW
+133 IDAEQLLDVDQYNW
-147 LEDMMFDGFTPIF
+147 LEDMMVDGFTPIF
-160 EYVAPT
+160 EYIAPT

-171 EYTEAKLILTAI
+171 EYAEAKLILTGV
-183 RNTVTGEYVDGES
+183 RETVSGEYRS
-196 LYLMNSAWSPF
+196 LRQWDAPF
-207 AVVRIDPSIHDFDA
+207 EIVRTDSNVHDFDA
-221 YLTYSRDQQG
+221 YLAFKRGETN

-238 FADGHMVKIKNDWY
+238 FADGHMIKIKNDWY
-252 VQIHK
+252 CTIHK

-278 DTRAMLDP
+278 DVRGMLDP
-286 SDLVRVDQVEA
+286 SDLARVDDVEA
-297 DFWAAFE
+297 GFWAAFE
-304 NVAGRIEGLEM
+304 NAEGRLEGLEM

-339 QDSAF
+339 ADGGF

-351 HAVRDLLLDYAKKNI
+351 HAIRDLLLDHCKKNI
-366 GSTPKYDTLM
+366 GSTPKYDALM

>member
-1 MNYAFPVINTID
+1 MHYKFPEIRTIA

-20 GRPEFIVAERDFGTV
+20 GRPEFVVAERDFGTV
-35 INYMVAM
+35 INYLVAM

-67 DRQGRIMS
+67 DTEGKIMS
-75 RPFHKFF
+75 RPYHKFF

-90 QSHVLDLSRPHIVMD
+90 QSHRLDLTRAHTVMD

-110 MIRPVVQN
+110 MIRPIWMG

-133 IEAEQLLHPDQYDW
+133 IEAECLIDEVRCAW
-147 LEDMMFDGFTPIF
+147 LDYMMDEGLTPIF

-171 EYTEAKLILTAI
+171 EYAEAKLILTGVRETAS
-183 RNTVTGEYVDGES
+183 GEYRS
-196 LYLMNSAWSPF
+196 LRQWNAPF
-207 AVVRIDPSIHDFDA
+207 ELVRTDSNVHDFDA
-221 YLTYSRDQQG
+221 YLAFKRGETN

-238 FADGHMVKIKNDWY
+238 FSDGHMVKVKNDWY

-257 TKDIVRVDRNIIE
+257 TKDIVRVDRNIVE
-270 LVLGETID
+270 LVLNETID

-286 SDLVRVDQVEA
+286 SDLVRVDEVEA
-297 DFWAAFE
+297 GFWAAFE
-304 NVAGRIEGLEM
+304 NAAGRLEGLEL

-329 LEMVPNLINK
+329 LELAPNLINK
-339 QDSAF
+339 ADGGF

-351 HAVRDLLLDYAKKNI
+351 GVLRDLLLDHCKKNI
-366 GSTPKYDTLM
+366 GSTPKYEALL